1 MENWHESKWNVPLRS
16 YEKIKDAI
24 ALSDI
29 RHYTV
34 RQSIAYIEQQT
45 GIKIK
50 IHTLYMMRSR
60 LKAETEKRFKELV
73 RFRYDH
79 QHEIMKSLEEKENLI
94 SKAWHRFEEATTTKD
109 RIRCIKVIDQIQNS
123 KYNIIKDMPDTV
135 VGTVKTNDAI
145 LSQLDRDRQSKDS
158 SSVF

>member
-1 MENWHESKWNVPLRS
+1 M
-16 YEKIKDAI
+16 I
-24 ALSDI
+24 
-29 RHYTV
+29 
-34 RQSIAYIEQQT
+34 
-45 GIKIK
+45 
-50 IHTLYMMRSR
+50 RSR

-73 RFRYDH
+73 RSRYDY

-123 KYNIIKDMPDTV
+123 KYNIIKDMPGTV
-135 VGTVKTNDAI
+135 GGTVKTNDDI
-145 LSQLDRDRQSKDS
+145 LSQLDRDRQSKDL